1 MTSLISRIK
10 DAWLVLTGKGI
21 ISREYGKPLV
31 MHGRLSKYRTVTVS
45 TFGPTP
51 ILNSGEIPLRMTSFE
66 TVNLGKINTSM
77 VSEANFMAPLIGDRT
92 SRRMLLTI
100 EGITVEGIFLGD
112 CPSALSISCKE
123 EPVFTAEVLVELPE
137 YELVRSK

>member
-1 MTSLISRIK
+1 MASLISKIK

-21 ISREYGKPLV
+21 ISREYAKPLV

-51 ILNSGEIPLRMTSFE
+51 ILNPGEIPLRMTSFE
-66 TVNLGKINTSM
+66 TVGLGKIDTRI
-77 VSEANFMAPLIGDRT
+77 VTEANFMAPLIGDRT

-100 EGITVEGIFLGD
+100 EGVTIEGIFLGD
-112 CPSALSISCKE
+112 NPCALSISCKE

-137 YELVRSK
+137 YQLIRSE